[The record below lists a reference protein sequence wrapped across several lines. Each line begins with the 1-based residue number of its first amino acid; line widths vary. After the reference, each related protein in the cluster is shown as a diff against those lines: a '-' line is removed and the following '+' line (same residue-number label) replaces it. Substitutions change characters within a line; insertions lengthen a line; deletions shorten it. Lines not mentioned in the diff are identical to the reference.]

1 MIENIIKA
9 AVLNSQI
16 YPKFRNQPELVAES
30 LGTVALTAVSS
41 AVYLKYKGDGI
52 NPESDFSTL
61 QMMLVAF
68 STIFVGMMLWSFI
81 NNTLCGL
88 LGGEAE
94 FRDTIRST
102 GIAYGP
108 GICLVFATIP
118 IVGDYILLGS
128 LLWLFATVTNG
139 VKETHNITLL
149 RAIIPSFI
157 GWFVSWLL
165 LPWLMII
172 GPYFTNP
179 MLD

>member
-16 YPKFRNQPELVAES
+16 YPKFRNHPELVAES

-41 AVYLKYKGDGI
+41 AVYLKYKGSGI

-108 GICLVFATIP
+108 GMCLVFATIP